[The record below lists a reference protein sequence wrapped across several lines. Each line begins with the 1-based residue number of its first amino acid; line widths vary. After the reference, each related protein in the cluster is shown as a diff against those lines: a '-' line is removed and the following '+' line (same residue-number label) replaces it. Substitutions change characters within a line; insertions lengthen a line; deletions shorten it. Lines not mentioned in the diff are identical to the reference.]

1 VNWRNI
7 NTNRANKKGYRYFIH
22 DHITKKNFYLGP
34 HTNTY
39 NTTEVFLKIL
49 KERTNSNVIGFYI
62 TPSLRTPLSTLGVDH
77 TLHDTLVKKWKADNY
92 VGIQTAGYDEYY
104 LINIRNMNIDDNPM
118 NINSNMTKKAILK
131 EFKNFSGRKT
141 GNRVLLSKFIQRV
154 CKAA

>member
-1 VNWRNI
+1 MLFR
-7 NTNRANKKGYRYFIH
+7 
-22 DHITKKNFYLGP
+22 
-34 HTNTY
+34 
-39 NTTEVFLKIL
+39 
-49 KERTNSNVIGFYI
+49 S
-62 TPSLRTPLSTLGVDH
+62 
-77 TLHDTLVKKWKADNY
+77 DNY

-141 GNRVLLSKFIQRV
+141 CNRVLLSKFIQRV